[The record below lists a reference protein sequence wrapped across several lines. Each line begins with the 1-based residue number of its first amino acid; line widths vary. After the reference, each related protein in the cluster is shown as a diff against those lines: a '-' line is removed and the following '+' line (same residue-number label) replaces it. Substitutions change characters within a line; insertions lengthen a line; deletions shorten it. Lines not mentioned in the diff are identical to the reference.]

1 MEIDFPLVDHF
12 RVVDIVAVVVV
23 AVRIV
28 AVRVVA
34 VRVVAVRVVAV
45 RVVAFRVVAV
55 RVVAFRGVAV
65 RVVAVC
71 VVVRDVL
78 SVLAKKI
85 QLSIQ
90 YFHQPNFHQFFEIIC
105 HFFPKAFSC

>member
-1 MEIDFPLVDHF
+1 MEIDFPLVDNF
-12 RVVDIVAVVVV
+12 RGVDIVAVVVV
-23 AVRIV
+23 V
-28 AVRVVA
+28 VRVVA

-45 RVVAFRVVAV
+45 
-55 RVVAFRGVAV
+55 
-65 RVVAVC
+65 C
-71 VVVRDVL
+71 DVVRDVP
-78 SVLAKKI
+78 SVLAEKN